1 MEFEERIKL
10 NEAGNNKFNFLTH
23 TDPYHAYYRHKIKE
37 IQEGVGEWRECD
49 HCMSVFF
56 LSLLLPAQE
65 SLQKP
70 DSKQAPV
77 AMVTEP
83 EVPLEPPPP
92 WEFLIDPPS
101 IYRRQL

>member
-37 IQEGVGEWRECD
+37 IQEGVCEWCSVRELTTLFL
-49 HCMSVFF
+49 VFF
-56 LSLLLPAQE
+56 FPAQE
-65 SLQKP
+65 TAQQKP
-70 DSKQAPV
+70 GSKQAPV
-77 AMVTEP
+77 TMVTEP

-101 IYRRQL
+101 VYRRQL